1 MRTSNPP
8 IAATWLLERLYAGE
22 KSESLIGDLMECYGH
37 GRSGAWYWRQVLAAI
52 ALSFCK
58 EVRGHIFLAIRA
70 VVTGWAAF
78 FLFRFISFG
87 MLSRLHL
94 WLHLYHK
101 VPLFF
106 VGYAAAP
113 LTFLPWALV
122 WIASGWF
129 LAIHHRPHSA
139 FMLLAFSASVLL
151 WNLQGLPWTIR
162 LLFDAMSNPRFFPQL
177 AVDLMNLILQPLFI
191 VLGGLLAGLSKT
203 SPSSQAKQNV
213 T

>member
-8 IAATWLLERLYAGE
+8 IVATWLLERLYTGE

-52 ALSFCK
+52 VLSFCK

-70 VVTGWAAF
+70 VVTGWLAF
-78 FLFRFISFG
+78 YMFRFISFG
-87 MLSRLHL
+87 MLSRFHL
-94 WLHLYHK
+94 DFQLVTHLGRATG
-101 VPLFF
+101 VPLTWLIFWSPIW
-106 VGYAAAP
+106 V
-113 LTFLPWALV
+113 
-122 WIASGWF
+122 ASGWF

-151 WNLQGLPWTIR
+151 WNLQGLPWTIH
-162 LLFDAMSNPRFFPQL
+162 LLFEAMSNPRFVPQI
-177 AVDLMNLILQPLFI
+177 AFDLMELTLPPICI
-191 VLGGLLAGLSKT
+191 ALGGLLAGFSKT
-203 SPSSQAKQNV
+203 SPSAQVKQHV